1 MRYFFVL
8 FLTIIFFSCR
18 NYEGIDITKPSAY
31 INSPKNGDLVSDSLL
46 ISAIGSDDI
55 GIDYIELWI
64 NQEKTQLID
73 NSPPY
78 EFIIDTRSLND
89 IEEGGVIELSV
100 KAYDTSENESP
111 LSTIVEVFTD
121 NENPSKVVL
130 NPIINKDGQLKFSW
144 SQCGDLDFYAYVV
157 MNNSVDF
164 ERIDSIFYAD
174 EVERIISNYT
184 PNSTDEFKIKV
195 IDKGQKESISNSVK
209 PVKFDF
215 ITFEPESNSFSFGP
229 NNDETPA
236 PSDFE
241 LMTSE
246 VTNLQYQSYL
256 KVAKELNY
264 IDTTNIGPWVMD
276 YEGNI
281 LYDLENGYVKW
292 NGQDFYIDGI
302 TSNYHIPEYPVI
314 YVSWIGATKFA
325 EFFGFRLPSDIEWEF
340 AAGNLGQFDY
350 PWGRIEDTQVFDEIQ
365 SFNANYFQNEI
376 IDGLIEPYEPGNG
389 INDFDEPG
397 LAPVSRYQEDIV
409 LFWFYD
415 TCPNECNGLN
425 HMAGN
430 VWEWVNYDGGYP
442 GSRKAKGG
450 SWRSAKQDLKIWS
463 TKILESHSTGDHI
476 GFRCAKDLF

>member
-64 NQEKTQLID
+64 NQEKTQFID

-89 IEEGGVIELSV
+89 IEEGDVIELSV

-111 LSTIVEVFTD
+111 LSSIVEVFID

-264 IDTTNIGPWVMD
+264 IDT
-276 YEGNI
+276 
-281 LYDLENGYVKW
+281 
-292 NGQDFYIDGI
+292 
-302 TSNYHIPEYPVI
+302 
-314 YVSWIGATKFA
+314 
-325 EFFGFRLPSDIEWEF
+325 
-340 AAGNLGQFDY
+340 
-350 PWGRIEDTQVFDEIQ
+350 
-365 SFNANYFQNEI
+365 
-376 IDGLIEPYEPGNG
+376 
-389 INDFDEPG
+389 
-397 LAPVSRYQEDIV
+397 
-409 LFWFYD
+409 
-415 TCPNECNGLN
+415 
-425 HMAGN
+425 
-430 VWEWVNYDGGYP
+430 
-442 GSRKAKGG
+442 
-450 SWRSAKQDLKIWS
+450 
-463 TKILESHSTGDHI
+463 
-476 GFRCAKDLF
+476 